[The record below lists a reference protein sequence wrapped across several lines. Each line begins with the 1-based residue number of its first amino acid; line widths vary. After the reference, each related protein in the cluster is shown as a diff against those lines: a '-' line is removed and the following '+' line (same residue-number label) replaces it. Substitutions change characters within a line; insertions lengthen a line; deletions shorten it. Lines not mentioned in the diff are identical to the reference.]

1 LLENAGFVDVEI
13 GDAVETFAG
22 ASGEGNARAFDVK
35 GYPFLARKP
44 LEEVD

>member
-1 LLENAGFVDVEI
+1 LRENAGFVDVQI

-22 ASGEGNARAFDVK
+22 ASGEGNAREFDVK
-35 GYPFLARKP
+35 GYSFLARKT